1 MCLLK
6 VPLKVFQRCLLK
18 VPSLWQRRE
27 PKGRSTLIS
36 IDIMANSIRTERF
49 LKRGLSRPL
58 KGNLRAFKVPSQ
70 GLDEEQGKS
79 KNMSETS
86 QGGPLK
92 AFKGAPQGLYRDL
105 SRALI

>member
-1 MCLLK
+1 
-6 VPLKVFQRCLLK
+6 
-18 VPSLWQRRE
+18 
-27 PKGRSTLIS
+27 
-36 IDIMANSIRTERF
+36 MANSIRTERF

-58 KGNLRAFKVPSQ
+58 KGTLKAFKVPSQ

-105 SRALI
+105 SRALV